1 MDCSVVNI
9 RRNAMRHLT
18 TLLIAG
24 ILGASITLAA
34 ADKSLNLK
42 KLESMLINSKGR
54 KAKNINLKDKTYIL
68 IYFSAHWCPP
78 CRRFTPKLVKFY
90 NKFSKKGN
98 FEVIFV
104 SADSTRKAQLG
115 YMTSDSMPWPAVK
128 FSKIR
133 QSGLQ
138 SYAGRGIPCLVMI
151 KPDGSVV
158 SDTNVNGQYMGPQKV
173 LADLKKILSEKKD

>member
-1 MDCSVVNI
+1 
-9 RRNAMRHLT
+9 MRHLT

-54 KAKNINLKDKTYIL
+54 KAKNINLKDKKYLL
-68 IYFSAHWCPP
+68 IYFSAHWCHY
-78 CRRFTPKLVKFY
+78 CRKFTPKLVEFY
-90 NKFSKKGN
+90 NEFSKKGN

-104 SADSTRKAQLG
+104 SADHTKKAQLA

-128 FSKIR
+128 FSKKGE
-133 QSGLQ
+133 SGLL
-138 SYAGRGIPCLVMI
+138 SYAGPGIPYLVMI

-158 SDTNVNGQYMGPQKV
+158 PDTNVNGQNMGPQQV